1 MVERINSVNLIANIV
16 KSSKRNM
23 VRYTFSLRT
32 KAKYIIGL
40 LCLLLL
46 TIIYAPSALTTNS
59 HFDLAKQEVLLR
71 KVGHEL
77 LLQSKDSTS
86 RVMPIKK
93 ISDHEYQIRFE
104 KELTFQPDTLV
115 QIIKRTLETGGLS
128 NNYIVNVLNCAGPD
142 VLFGYAIFKNEQNNI
157 VPCTKREQ
165 PRGCYVINL
174 KFQPTSITSLP
185 RGYLIGGLSIFAFMG
200 ILIGSTFKIRKK
212 RKIDIPD
219 PVNNQIQL
227 GNTFF
232 DVEKRQITHA
242 GICTDL
248 TPKEN
253 QILQILAHTPNAI
266 IERNRLQKE
275 IWEDEGV
282 IVGRSL
288 DVFISKLRK
297 KLERDESI
305 QLVNVHGKGY
315 RLKVDA
321 PAEV

>member
-1 MVERINSVNLIANIV
+1 MA
-16 KSSKRNM
+16 
-23 VRYTFSLRT
+23 RYTFST
-32 KAKYIIGL
+32 KAKVKYIIGL
-40 LCLLLL
+40 MVLLLI

-93 ISDHEYQIRFE
+93 ITDHEYQIRFE
-104 KELTFQPDTLV
+104 NELTFKPDSLV
-115 QIIKRTLETGGLS
+115 QIIKRTLESGALS
-128 NNYIVNVLNCAGPD
+128 QNYIVNVLNCSSPD

-157 VPCTKREQ
+157 VPCTGREQ
-165 PRGCYVINL
+165 PKGCYIINL

-200 ILIGSTFKIRKK
+200 IVIGSTFRIRK
-212 RKIDIPD
+212 RKIEKPFPI
-219 PVNNQIQL
+219 NNQVKL

-232 DVEKRQITHA
+232 DAEKRQIIHA
-242 GICTDL
+242 GIYTDL

-315 RLKVDA
+315 RLKVDGA
-321 PAEV
+321 ADV